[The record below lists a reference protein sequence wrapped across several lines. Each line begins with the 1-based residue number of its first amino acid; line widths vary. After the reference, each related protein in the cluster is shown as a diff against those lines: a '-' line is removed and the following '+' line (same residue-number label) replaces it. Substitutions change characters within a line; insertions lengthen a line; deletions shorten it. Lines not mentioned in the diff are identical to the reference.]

1 MKQRVCSWL
10 FHHNRLMKTTSFATM
25 TPRLVAFVAW
35 SLAAGTL
42 SYWGLRMWPT
52 GDGLRTT
59 GAPTVAMSP
68 AVDAAAVA
76 RLLGSLPAAAPAA
89 AAADATPGRFV
100 LQGVVSSNGPLGVAL
115 IAVDGKPARPVRV
128 GGAVAEGWLLQSVAR
143 RRAVLVPSTGG
154 TETLALE
161 MPVRATG
168 PGKAS
173 HDGTMP

>member
-1 MKQRVCSWL
+1 M
-10 FHHNRLMKTTSFATM
+10 M
-25 TPRLVAFVAW
+25 PRLVAFVAW

-52 GDGLRTT
+52 GDGMRTAV
-59 GAPTVAMSP
+59 APTVSMSP

-115 IAVDGKPARPVRV
+115 IAADGKPARPVRV
-128 GGAVAEGWLLQSVAR
+128 GGLVAEGWLLQSVAR
-143 RRAVLVPSTGG
+143 RRVVLSPSTGG
-154 TETLALE
+154 TATLTLE
-161 MPVRATG
+161 MPVRTSGTG
-168 PGKAS
+168 KVS
-173 HDGTMP
+173 HDGAMP